1 MDSTTSRLSR
11 MERALR
17 ALSMAVN
24 ESPVGKRAQHL
35 YHNVVSLPWM
45 RFAIAKRTF
54 AHNFDRLVN
63 LDPDRGVMLVS
74 NHRSFFDM
82 YTTLLGLYMARSE
95 WLRAMYFP
103 VRSEFFYDRPA
114 GAMVNF
120 AIGGGAMYPPIYR
133 DRAKAAL
140 NDDAL
145 ERLKSFLSE
154 RGVVVGMHPEGT
166 RNKTDDPYTL
176 LPAQPGVGKVILQ
189 SRPIV
194 IPFFIHGLGN
204 DLVKDIRDTQNPAM
218 RRERPVIINMGE
230 PFDYSE
236 FTEQKPRLTLYK
248 RVADRVAEKIVELGA
263 EEREL
268 RQRIGRG
275 ELDDSPFWYENI
287 RAGSLRG

>member
-1 MDSTTSRLSR
+1 
-11 MERALR
+11 
-17 ALSMAVN
+17 MAVN
-24 ESPVGKRAQHL
+24 EHPVGKRAQHL

-45 RFAIAKRTF
+45 RFAISKRTF
-54 AHNFDRLVN
+54 ANNFDRLVN
-63 LDPDRGVMLVS
+63 LQPDRGVLLVS

-95 WLRAMYFP
+95 WLRGMFFP

-114 GAMVNF
+114 GAAINF
-120 AIGGGAMYPPIYR
+120 AIGGGVMYPPIYR
-133 DRAKAAL
+133 DRAKAKL

-145 ERLKSFLSE
+145 ERLKKFLAE
-154 RGVVVGMHPEGT
+154 PGTVVGMHPEGT

-189 SRPIV
+189 AQPIV
-194 IPFFIHGLGN
+194 VPFFIHGLGN
-204 DLVKDIRDTQNPAM
+204 DLLKDIRDTHDPSK
-218 RRERPVIINMGE
+218 RRESPVIINMGE

-236 FTEQKPRLTLYK
+236 FTRQKPRLTLYK
-248 RVADRVAEKIVELGA
+248 KVADRLAAEVTRLGA

-268 RQRIGRG
+268 REQIRRG

-287 RAGSLRG
+287 RSGSLG